1 MIKLLNPLFKMKNFD
16 NLTYYQLFEIPPDAS
31 FFEIRH
37 AYKNALL
44 LYDEDSLSTYSL
56 FDGNERER
64 LLAKIEE
71 AFQTLIDRDKRDAYD
86 RMLMSEG
93 KLEAASTISSK
104 ARQKAVPIF
113 QNSQASIKHLFDKKI
128 NKNLDSPEAQAIRDR
143 IHDKELVSGEDLK
156 EMREAL
162 GVELEEIFEVVR
174 ISVSILQAIEANEF
188 KRLPSL
194 LHLNNFLKSYAEILH
209 LDKEKVV
216 DGYIIN
222 MTLLKK

>member
-1 MIKLLNPLFKMKNFD
+1 MKNFD

-56 FDGNERER
+56 FDGNEREK
-64 LLAKIEE
+64 LLTKIEE

-86 RMLMSEG
+86 RVLMSQG
-93 KLEAASTISSK
+93 KLEAANTISSK
-104 ARQKAVPIF
+104 TQQKAVPIF
-113 QNSQASIKHLFDKKI
+113 QNSQTSMKRLFEKKI
-128 NKNLDSPEAQAIRDR
+128 NKNLDSLEAQAIRDR
-143 IHDKELVSGEDLK
+143 IHDNELVSGEDLK

-162 GVELEEIFEVVR
+162 GLELQEIFEVVR

-188 KRLPSL
+188 QRLPSL

>member
-1 MIKLLNPLFKMKNFD
+1 MTKPLSPLFKMKNFD

-37 AYKNALL
+37 AYKNALS

-71 AFQTLIDRDKRDAYD
+71 AFQILIDRDKRDAYD

-93 KLEAASTISSK
+93 KLEAANALSSK
-104 ARQKAVPIF
+104 DRQKAVPIF

-128 NKNLDSPEAQAIRDR
+128 NKNLDSPEAQAVRDR
-143 IHDKELVSGEDLK
+143 IHDSSPNGG
-156 EMREAL
+156 REKHRDDNVYGIRYSAPFTCQSL
-162 GVELEEIFEVVR
+162 TRSRIFE
-174 ISVSILQAIEANEF
+174 
-188 KRLPSL
+188 
-194 LHLNNFLKSYAEILH
+194 
-209 LDKEKVV
+209 EKK
-216 DGYIIN
+216 DRQGRG
-222 MTLLKK
+222 